1 MAITILTKSEKEAAN
16 LRDAVRI
23 MAWSQFKADNDT
35 DLKGLDLYEIFK
47 VEWLMYKIHTML
59 LPEIH
64 EFVSNLG
71 YTPEELMQIRS
82 EYYAN
87 KKEYTNR
94 TDEFQ
99 QSVTMAFRPTS
110 YELNLKK
117 ASVSVII
124 LGLFEELKKEA
135 IEDLGEG
142 ASR

>member
-94 TDEFQ
+94 TDEF
-99 QSVTMAFRPTS
+99 
-110 YELNLKK
+110 
-117 ASVSVII
+117 
-124 LGLFEELKKEA
+124 
-135 IEDLGEG
+135 
-142 ASR
+142 